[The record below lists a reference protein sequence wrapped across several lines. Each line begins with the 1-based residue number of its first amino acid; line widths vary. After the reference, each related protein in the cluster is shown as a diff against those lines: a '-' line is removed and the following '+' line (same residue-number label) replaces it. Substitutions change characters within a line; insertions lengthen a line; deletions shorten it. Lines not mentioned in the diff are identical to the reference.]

1 MRSSKRSTRKGKRV
15 VSVRP
20 HFRYF
25 PLCLYAGTFL
35 LLLGV
40 FIIVAAS
47 PAQVS
52 SRRVIARSAPTY
64 PELAKKTHLSGKVQI
79 EVEVNPGGS
88 VISAKMV
95 GGSLVFEHSAI
106 EAVKQWKFESAQNAT
121 KGVITVEF
129 AEP

>member
-1 MRSSKRSTRKGKRV
+1 V

-20 HFRYF
+20 HFRNF
-25 PLCLYAGTFL
+25 PLCIYAGTFL

-52 SRRVIARSAPTY
+52 SRRVISRSAPTY
-64 PELAKKTHLSGKVQI
+64 PELAKKTHLSGKVKI
-79 EVEVNPGGS
+79 EVEVNPTGW

-95 GGSLVFEHSAI
+95 GGSPVFENSAI
-106 EAVKQWKFESAQNAT
+106 EAVRRWKFESAQNAT